1 VTRLSWERLAA
12 LAGLAFVALYVAAF
26 ALGIEVGDSD
36 REILAYYANSGHR
49 AKEIVAFFLIAGA
62 ALALLVFTSA
72 LRSLIARAEQEQ
84 SMLATLTW
92 AGGVACAVLV
102 LAGNAMSRATA
113 YTALDSKFQLDPNTR
128 RLFEDTGFLLFAS
141 AALAAIL
148 LLAAVSLAARR
159 HGVLPR
165 WLGWA
170 GFPAA
175 ALLTLGIVF
184 VGFLVFAAWVLAASA
199 ALALRRSTITAAQAG
214 AKP

>member
-1 VTRLSWERLAA
+1 MTRLSWERLAA
-12 LAGLAFVALYVAAF
+12 VAGLAFVALYVAAF